1 MMNRYNFLLPQLMA
15 ACFISMLLT
24 ANQGNAQNVE
34 TTYSTDTVQ
43 FVYDTIYL
51 DALGKKFEINKN
63 VTEYQSQADMGGNT
77 SVRNV
82 SHEELSWKSQGYFQ
96 RNRDLGQMFI
106 PKKDTWVQSIVV
118 RTGPAESAVLYDT
131 PGSKVFMQFFEVFG
145 EPVIND
151 NGTPKGTQSTH
162 GFNTNHRTDDF
173 IEGVEYKSFPTIY
186 RGVFPTGIPITKD
199 KNGNALGDA
208 GKLYY
213 IRWSFQEPVLFKA
226 NHRYGFMMGFLETG
240 LGLGFTL
247 ANANR
252 AASSDVPSLDDRNTP
267 YKGGW
272 SFRREGDGTLPPTM
286 FPGNNPPV
294 SDSITE
300 SLKSES
306 LFKPGF
312 ERYRLS
318 PTSDGFPDVDTYRA
332 FEFYVEEHSNTVEL
346 DGVELPIDSLTLN
359 VGEQFA
365 LKPVFAPANASNKTA
380 TWFSAAPS
388 VASVDNNGTVTAHKV
403 GQTAITIFTQEGS
416 FFDTAIVTVKDSL
429 ATAVQITGVPNNAVQ
444 VYPNPN
450 SSGFL
455 TVKSGNSTIKN
466 INIYSA
472 NGGLMLSKYCN
483 GTEFVIN
490 ISGLQKA
497 FYVVKVLTLSE
508 ALSFP
513 LIIE

>member
-1 MMNRYNFLLPQLMA
+1 MNKYNFLLQQLIA
-15 ACFISMLLT
+15 AFLITLLFST
-24 ANQGNAQNVE
+24 NRSSAQNFE
-34 TTYSTDTVQ
+34 AMDNADTIQ

-51 DALGKKFEINKN
+51 EAIGKKFDINKN
-63 VTEYQSQADMGGNT
+63 VTEYQTQADMGGNT

-82 SHEELSWKSQGYFQ
+82 SHEELSWKTQGYFQ

-131 PGSKVFMQFFEVFG
+131 PGSKVFVQFFEVFG

-151 NGTPKGTQSTH
+151 NGTPKGTPSTH

-173 IEGVEYKSFPTIY
+173 IEGVEYKSFPTIN
-186 RGVFPTGIPITKD
+186 RGVFPTEIPITKD

-286 FPGNNPPV
+286 VSGNNPPT

-332 FEFYVEEHSNTVEL
+332 FEFYVEEYSNTVDL
-346 DGVELPIDSLTLN
+346 TGVNLPLDSLTLI
-359 VGEQFA
+359 VGEKQA
-365 LKPVFAPANASNKTA
+365 LNAEFIPANATNKSA
-380 TWFSAAPS
+380 TWFSAAPA
-388 VASVDNNGTVTAHKV
+388 VASIDSKGVVTAHKV
-403 GQTAITIFTQEGS
+403 GQSAITIFTQEDS
-416 FFDTAIVTVKDSL
+416 FYDTCIITVKDSL
-429 ATAVQITGVPNNAVQ
+429 ATSVQHIKVSDNEVQ

-450 SSGFL
+450 TFGFL
-455 TVKSGNSTIKN
+455 TVKSGSSTIKN
-466 INIYSA
+466 IKIYGA
-472 NGGLMLSKYCN
+472 NGGLLLSKDCN
-483 GTEFVIN
+483 GKEHLLNLSEFK
-490 ISGLQKA
+490 KA
-497 FYVVKVLTLSE
+497 IYVVKVQTSSE
-508 ALSFP
+508 IRSYP